1 MMRRTLKVAQR
12 EYIETVKTKTFLI
25 SLFIAPL
32 IIAGIVFFT
41 RRMVKDKG
49 GPRRALN
56 VAVTDLTQ
64 ELSEQ
69 IRASFEQ
76 YNESSSARKL
86 KLHEVP
92 SDVESF
98 EETAEEQKE
107 RLRERQ
113 LDVYVVVEEDV
124 ISGSGKMVLHMYGTK
139 VSSFDAPFKIESLIN
154 QAVRNHRCKL
164 QNVSREL
171 LAELRRRV
179 PTEHVEVGSARDE
192 ERVQQQGKRIAEMMV
207 PFFFMYMMF
216 LGVLLAAQPLLTSII
231 EEKSSRV
238 VEVLLSAVSPFELMA
253 GKILGLGGIGLT
265 VVALWSGAAYLGA
278 RWQGI
283 NVEVGSGLLVYFAVY
298 YVLGFLLFSSILAGI
313 GSICNTLKEAQSL
326 MMPVTLIFVLP
337 LMSWFNLAQHPEGT
351 YAKVLSFVPPLTPL
365 VMVLRLSASSQV
377 SVLEVIGSVAVLAAS
392 VLIAMWAG
400 AKLFRTGILMY
411 GKRPSVREVLR
422 WLRQK

>member
-1 MMRRTLKVAQR
+1 MMLRTLKVAQR

-69 IRASFEQ
+69 IRASFEA
-76 YNESSSARKL
+76 YNESSSAREI
-86 KLHEVP
+86 KLHEVA

-98 EETAEEQKE
+98 EKTAEEQKE
-107 RLRERQ
+107 RLRQRQ
-113 LDVYVVVEEDV
+113 LDVYVVVEKDV

-139 VSSFDAPFKIESLIN
+139 VSNFDAPFKIESLIN

-164 QNVSREL
+164 QNVSPDL

-179 PTEHVEVGSARDE
+179 PTEHVEVGSASDE
-192 ERVQQQGKRIAEMMV
+192 ERVQKRGKRIAEMMV

-298 YVLGFLLFSSILAGI
+298 YILGFLLFSSILAGV

-326 MMPVTLIFVLP
+326 MMPVTLIFILP
-337 LMSWFNLAQHPEGT
+337 LMSWFNLAKHPEGSF
-351 YAKVLSFVPPLTPL
+351 AKILSFVPPLTPL
-365 VMVLRLSASSQV
+365 VMVLRLSAGSDTLL
-377 SVLEVIGSVAVLAAS
+377 LEVLASILLLAAS
-392 VLIAMWAG
+392 VVVAMWAG

-411 GKRPSVREVLR
+411 GKRPGLREILR
-422 WLRQK
+422 WLKHR